1 MRRGALFAL
10 FVVLVLV
17 FASFAVSAVF
27 AAESPDAAESG
38 QKAAE
43 VMKFGKSDLVN
54 LIVVYCLFGVSLV
67 VGIPALR
74 ALNRRKKAG
83 YVDVLARDVSAVAE
97 RMRSLA
103 ENGGTPGAKRD
114 NLRYSLKI
122 AAVADTALTAYS
134 ENQLDGC
141 YEIYNGL
148 NDLKTRLAD
157 AEGISEKEKRDAE
170 YASLISEAAALAE
183 KAGSIAEN
191 ESKIRRYNR

>member
-17 FASFAVSAVF
+17 FASFAVSAAF
-27 AAESPDAAESG
+27 AAESPDAEESG
-38 QKAAE
+38 QKAAD

-97 RMRSLA
+97 RMKTLA
-103 ENGGTPGAKRD
+103 GNGGTPGAKRD

-134 ENQLDGC
+134 ENQLDEC

-170 YASLISEAAALAE
+170 YASLISEAAALAV

>member
-27 AAESPDAAESG
+27 AAESPDAEESG
-38 QKAAE
+38 QKAAD

-74 ALNRRKKAG
+74 SLNRRKKAG

-97 RMRSLA
+97 KMKSLA

-122 AAVADTALTAYS
+122 SAVADTALTAYS